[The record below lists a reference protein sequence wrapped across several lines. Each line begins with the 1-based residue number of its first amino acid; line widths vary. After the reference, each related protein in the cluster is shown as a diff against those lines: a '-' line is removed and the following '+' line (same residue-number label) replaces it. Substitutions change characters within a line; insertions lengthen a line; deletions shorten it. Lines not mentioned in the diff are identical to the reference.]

1 MPDYIFMLE
10 SRLIPDQLRVLNFL
24 QEEAQDAQLNLYLVG
39 GAVRDLLT
47 GSTIRDLDFVFEGNP
62 LRLVKHFTKPAPK
75 SVSVN
80 DDLKS
85 AEIVL
90 TSGVTLSLEMA
101 RSETYEE
108 PGGQPTVRP
117 ATIIDDLR
125 RRDFTINAIGLSL
138 SAGSRGLML
147 DPTNGLADVETQEL
161 RTLHNYSFLH
171 DPSRLLRLVRF
182 GARLGFKPEER
193 TREQFESALERG
205 HLGYLKRGH
214 IKAELLQLTREPN
227 PVAAVRALQS
237 KKMLEVFHPALQ
249 RRGADYED
257 LLKYQKHRQHAEE
270 SGYRFDTFQSV
281 LYYLLKRLSGPD
293 TSKLL
298 KTAGMTAADMKEMK
312 KWIPGVKKVVT
323 ALGRARNAKPRQVY
337 QMLTEVPVEILVF
350 ALTEFRAKAK
360 VQAKIAN
367 YLFKYRLYRDQL
379 PAAELEALGVAR
391 GKEFDDIL
399 QQYFEAQLDG
409 KIRKGV
415 DVSKYLRKLAGLP
428 EPEPEPPVV
437 EEPPAKKPEK
447 ADQKKPAGRPAAA
460 KSAQQRL
467 VRKALLKKV
476 GKQKKTGAKA
486 AKKAAGTKA
495 AKSAPSRKKSTKVA
509 KRSKAAAPKK
519 SSRKKVK
526 AKPSDKK
533 KKTTRRR

>member
-1 MPDYIFMLE
+1 MLE
-10 SRLIPDQLRVLNFL
+10 SRLMPDQLRVLNFL

-75 SVSVN
+75 SVAVN
-80 DDLKS
+80 EDLKS

-171 DPSRLLRLVRF
+171 DPSRLLRLF

-227 PVAAVRALQS
+227 PVAAVRALQA
-237 KKMLEVFHPALQ
+237 KKMLDVFHPALQ

-447 ADQKKPAGRPAAA
+447 TDQKKPAGRPAAA

-476 GKQKKTGAKA
+476 GKQKKVGSAKA
-486 AKKAAGTKA
+486 AKKVAGKKAAGKKS
-495 AKSAPSRKKSTKVA
+495 AKSAPSRKKPAKAA
-509 KRSKAAAPKK
+509 KRSKTAAPKK
-519 SSRKKVK
+519 GSRKKAK
-526 AKPSDKK
+526 AKPSGKK
-533 KKTTRRR
+533 KKAKRRR